1 MSLKAEKLQV
11 TSEVERY
18 GQVTYNDGQF
28 AEVQLIGMEG
38 LESGL
43 LLETIQLHREETDK
57 STADFL
63 RELPCGTRLHVSIT
77 TEVTRIDE
85 YSAGAASC
93 VSH

>member
-1 MSLKAEKLQV
+1 MSLETEALQL
-11 TSEVERY
+11 TSEMQRY
-18 GQVTYNDGQF
+18 GQVTYNDGEF
-28 AEVQLIGMEG
+28 AEVQLIAMEG

-63 RELPCGTRLHVSIT
+63 RELACGTRLHVSIT

-85 YSAGAASC
+85 YSAGMASC